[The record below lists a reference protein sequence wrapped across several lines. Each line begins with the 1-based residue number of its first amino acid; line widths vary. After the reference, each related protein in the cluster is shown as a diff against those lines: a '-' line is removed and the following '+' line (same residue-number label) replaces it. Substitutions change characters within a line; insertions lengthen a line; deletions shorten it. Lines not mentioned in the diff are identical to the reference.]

1 MSISP
6 GGLSGFGANHHLPQV
21 LVTLN
26 MPTLQQPEAYVGHA
40 NRLFDNDGV
49 LVREDT
55 RVFFRLSSA
64 RFAGWIDAVSMR
76 RAGMALAPLARQ
88 T

>member
-6 GGLSGFGANHHLPQV
+6 GGLGAFGANHHLRQV

-55 RVFFRLSSA
+55 RVFFQAFISA
-64 RFAGWIDAVSMR
+64 CAWIDAVSTR
-76 RAGMALAPLARQ
+76 RAGMGLAPLARQ